1 MERIWRSLIGGI
13 AWTTMTA
20 LSAAQTGIPK
30 GTQLNPGRVTPG
42 GAGTFIVIGCVSR
55 EGQSTPPIFVI
66 TDSRPKRPAR
76 YRLEGDADLLQLH
89 VGHTVEIGGPITP
102 ASEDARDSATASAPT
117 LKVQSLTYI
126 SRTCVKLQ

>member
-1 MERIWRSLIGGI
+1 MERRLRSLIGAI
-13 AWTTMTA
+13 AWTTLTG
-20 LSAAQTGIPK
+20 LSAAQTGIPQ
-30 GTQLNPGRVTPG
+30 GTQLNPGRVTAG
-42 GAGTFIVIGCVSR
+42 SAGTFIVIGCVSR

-102 ASEDARDSATASAPT
+102 AAAARDGASARVPT
-117 LKVQSLTYI
+117 LTVQSLTYI
-126 SRTCVKLQ
+126 SRACVKLQ